1 MAGSQKQTRKENRAS
16 NQGIFQDLEH
26 GGCQPTVGGPFL
38 SLLLSPSLSSPFS
51 SPLSL
56 LSPEAGEGCCAK
68 VGGINPPEGVWE
80 TPWRRTTT
88 ATVVPDTIIG
98 QQSTHGSN
106 FIRRT
111 DTRLISSYTNK
122 SRQRMPIFAE
132 FIERSCLSASCS
144 HWCAEVQCGW
154 SVPQMLWKL
163 RHAAAAAAIGVAA
176 GVSWTFAPL
185 NFRQSQHSQKR
196 VLI

>member
-1 MAGSQKQTRKENRAS
+1 MAWKKMVQPNGKKILRICNVTYTQTPHDSTSRGKNATNYEMAGSQKQTRKENRAS

-144 HWCAEVQCGW
+144 HWCAEVQCG
-154 SVPQMLWKL
+154 
-163 RHAAAAAAIGVAA
+163 
-176 GVSWTFAPL
+176 
-185 NFRQSQHSQKR
+185 
-196 VLI
+196 